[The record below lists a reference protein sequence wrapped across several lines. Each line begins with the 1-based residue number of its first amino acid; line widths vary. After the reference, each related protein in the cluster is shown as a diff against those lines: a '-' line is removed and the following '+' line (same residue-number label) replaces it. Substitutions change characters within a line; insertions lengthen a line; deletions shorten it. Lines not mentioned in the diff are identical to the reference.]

1 MIAIMELKWRFWFEK
16 DGMLVLGKGG
26 AEILRAIKE
35 HGSISAAARSLG
47 MSYRFVW
54 KYLKRMESVLGS
66 PVVERER
73 GGKTGGGTKLTPL
86 GETILEQYNHV
97 EEYLRKIS
105 DRVMD
110 DGLED
115 REIKGIIKRIKT
127 DKNSA
132 TVEIE
137 TASTIIKAVFD
148 DGAVRNLKE
157 GDAII
162 IMRMRKADRKPE

>member
-1 MIAIMELKWRFWFEK
+1 MELKWRFWFEK

-66 PVVERER
+66 PVVEKER

-86 GETILEQYNHV
+86 GESILEQYDSI
-97 EEYLRKIS
+97 EEYLKKIS
-105 DRVMD
+105 GKLTD
-110 DGLED
+110 LED
-115 REIKGIIKRIKT
+115 REIKGIVKRVKV
-127 DKNSA
+127 DGNSA

-137 TASTIIKAVFD
+137 TSSTIIKAIVEED
-148 DGAVRNLKE
+148 IVKELRE
-157 GDAII
+157 GDEII
-162 IMRMRKADRKPE
+162 IRRTTGRKLK